1 MKSSLRIPV
10 AATLLL
16 LAVVSCARHTVIPDA
31 ELAMIFR
38 DAYLSNAYV
47 TDSRERRDSL
57 RIYEPVFARYGYT
70 TADVEYTIG
79 TFSRRKS
86 ARLSDVVEQAIAL
99 LEEEGLRYEAEV
111 AVLDTIDRVAQR
123 TFTRTV
129 FADSL
134 LRCRSLRDTAR
145 LRFVFDVVPGEY
157 SVEYDYEVDSL
168 YAGDRALRSEF
179 WLETARG
186 GRAAVFFQSMYRG
199 RPERF
204 RRQFAV
210 DSTHRRLHVDL
221 LAASTT
227 VERPAVT
234 FRDLKVSYVPPA
246 AEAVDSLYARQLDI
260 RIFADE
266 FLRAAAPADSL

>member
-1 MKSSLRIPV
+1 MKLLLRIPV
-10 AATLLL
+10 AAALLL
-16 LAVVSCARHTVIPDA
+16 LAAVSCTRRTVIPDD

-38 DAYLSNAYV
+38 DAYLSNAYAN
-47 TDSRERRDSL
+47 DSRERRDSL
-57 RIYEPVFARYGYT
+57 LVYEPVFARYGYT

-99 LEEEGLRYEAEV
+99 LEEEGLRYEGEV

-123 TFTRTV
+123 TFTRTI

-134 LRCRSLRDTAR
+134 LRCTSLRDTAR
-145 LRFVFDVVPGEY
+145 CRLAFDVVPGEY
-157 SVEYDYEVDSL
+157 SVEYGYEVDTL
-168 YAGDRALRSEF
+168 ADGDRALRSEF

-186 GRAAVFFQSMYRG
+186 GRAAVYYQSMYRG

-204 RRQFAV
+204 RRLFTV

-221 LAASTT
+221 LTSASAAR
-227 VERPAVT
+227 RPAVT
-234 FRDLKVSYVPPA
+234 FRDVKVSYIPPA
-246 AEAVDSLYARQLDI
+246 AQAVDSLYLSQLDI